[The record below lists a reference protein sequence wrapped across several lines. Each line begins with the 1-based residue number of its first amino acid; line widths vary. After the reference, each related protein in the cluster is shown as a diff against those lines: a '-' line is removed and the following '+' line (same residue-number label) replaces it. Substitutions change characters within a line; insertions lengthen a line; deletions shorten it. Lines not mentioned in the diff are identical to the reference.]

1 MLVKDR
7 LVADSGWIAH
17 PGSTVLNL
25 YRPPTLEHGDPD
37 KVGPWLDHL
46 HLIYPNDADHIERV
60 LAHRVQRP
68 HEKINHALFLG
79 GGQGIG
85 KDSLIEPVRRGV
97 GPWNVQEVSPRVVL
111 ESQFTGYLKSVILR
125 ISEARDLGDHN
136 RFVFYDHMKTYTAA
150 PPETLRVNEK
160 NIKEYYV
167 FNCCLVIITTNYKM
181 DGIYLPAD
189 DRRHYVAWS
198 DLTKDDFDADYWK
211 KLYQYYD
218 SGGDGHVVAYLASLE
233 RSRRCR
239 ATGRS

>member
-1 MLVKDR
+1 MLIKDR
-7 LVADSGWIAH
+7 IVVESGWIAH
-17 PGSTVLNL
+17 PGNTVLNV
-25 YRPPTLEHGDPD
+25 YRPPTLKHGDRD
-37 KVGPWLDHL
+37 KAGPWLDHVMK
-46 HLIYPNDADHIERV
+46 IYPNDAGHIVRV
-60 LAHRVQRP
+60 LAHRVQKP
-68 HEKINHALFLG
+68 QEKINHALLLG

-85 KDSLIEPVRRGV
+85 KDSTIEPVRRAV